1 MKNIKKQLVW
11 EFHKNI
17 RKSNQKNN
25 QVYYKKMT
33 RKSSYNSA
41 QSYLGLYL
49 GLGLIFLIIGFLP
62 FLDAEQQKN
71 LLTEGGLFESL
82 TVYLYIFCLILIG
95 VRWPLQ
101 KILSSWYLSALIIL
115 FALRELDYDKAHFT
129 HGVLKSRQYFSDL
142 VGLPELLIS
151 LAVLIFILTV
161 LALIVL
167 KERSN
172 FIKGVIN
179 LRQSQLAI
187 LTSIILVIVTKTID
201 GMERKFGIDL
211 SPSGER
217 FVLVVEEVGEM
228 GIPIMFAI
236 AILSWRNKNK
246 T

>member
-1 MKNIKKQLVW
+1 
-11 EFHKNI
+11 
-17 RKSNQKNN
+17 
-25 QVYYKKMT
+25 MT
-33 RKSSYNSA
+33 RNLLHTTP
-41 QSYLGLYL
+41 QSYLGLYV

-62 FLDAEQQKN
+62 FLDIEQQKN

-95 VRWPLQ
+95 VRWPWQ

-115 FALRELDYDKAHFT
+115 FALRELDYDKAYFT

-142 VGLPELLIS
+142 VGLPELLVSIV
-151 LAVLIFILTV
+151 VLIFIFTV
-161 LALIVL
+161 LLFIVL
-167 KERSN
+167 KERNN
-172 FIKGVIN
+172 FIKGVID
-179 LRQSQLAI
+179 LRQSQLAV
-187 LTSIILVIVTKTID
+187 LTSIIFVLVTKTID

-217 FVLVVEEVGEM
+217 FAHIVEEVGEM

-236 AILSWRNKNK
+236 GILSWRNKNQ

>member
-1 MKNIKKQLVW
+1 MEKINTNPDQQNYSLISL
-11 EFHKNI
+11 
-17 RKSNQKNN
+17 
-25 QVYYKKMT
+25 
-33 RKSSYNSA
+33 A
-41 QSYLGLYL
+41 
-49 GLGLIFLIIGFLP
+49 LIFLFFIIAILP
-62 FLDAEQQKN
+62 WVNIDTQKN

-95 VRWPLQ
+95 LRWPLQ
-101 KILSSWYLSALIIL
+101 KILSKWYLSALIIL

-142 VGLPELLIS
+142 VGFPELLIS
-151 LAVLIFILTV
+151 IGTLIFILTV

-167 KERSN
+167 REKNN

-179 LRQSQLAI
+179 IKQSQLAV
-187 LTSIILVIVTKTID
+187 LASIILVIITKTID

-217 FVLVVEEVGEM
+217 FALIVEEVGEM

-236 AILSWRNKNK
+236 AILSWRNKNQ

>member
-1 MKNIKKQLVW
+1 M
-11 EFHKNI
+11 I
-17 RKSNQKNN
+17 RN
-25 QVYYKKMT
+25 
-33 RKSSYNSA
+33 SSYNPP
-41 QSYLGLYL
+41 QSYLGLYV

-62 FLDAEQQKN
+62 FLDVEQQKN

-101 KILSSWYLSALIIL
+101 KILSNWYLSALIIL

-142 VGLPELLIS
+142 VGLPELLVSIV
-151 LAVLIFILTV
+151 VLIFIFSV
-161 LALIVL
+161 LLFIVL
-167 KERSN
+167 KERNN

-179 LRQSQLAI
+179 FRQSQLAV

-217 FVLVVEEVGEM
+217 FALIVEEVGEM

-236 AILSWRNKNK
+236 AILSWRNKNQ

>member
-1 MKNIKKQLVW
+1 M
-11 EFHKNI
+11 I
-17 RKSNQKNN
+17 RN
-25 QVYYKKMT
+25 
-33 RKSSYNSA
+33 SSYNSS
-41 QSYLGLYL
+41 QSLLGLYI

-62 FLDAEQQKN
+62 FLDIKQQKT
-71 LLTEGGLFESL
+71 LLAEGGLFESL
-82 TVYLYIFCLILIG
+82 SVYLYIFCLILIC
-95 VRWPLQ
+95 VTWPLQ
-101 KILSSWYLSALIIL
+101 KILSKWYLSALIIL

>member
-1 MKNIKKQLVW
+1 MKT
-11 EFHKNI
+11 
-17 RKSNQKNN
+17 NQKNN

-33 RKSSYNSA
+33 RKSSFNSA
-41 QSYLGLYL
+41 QSYLGLYV

-62 FLDAEQQKN
+62 FLDIEQQKN
-71 LLTEGGLFESL
+71 LLAEGGLFESL
-82 TVYLYIFCLILIG
+82 TVYLYIFCLILICI
-95 VRWPLQ
+95 RWPLK
-101 KILSSWYLSALIIL
+101 KILSNWYLSALIIL

-151 LAVLIFILTV
+151 IVVLIIILTV

-167 KERSN
+167 KERN
-172 FIKGVIN
+172 DFIKGVIN
-179 LRQSQLAI
+179 LMQSQLAI
-187 LTSIILVIVTKTID
+187 LASIILVIITKTID

-217 FVLVVEEVGEM
+217 FAHIVEEVGEM

-236 AILSWRNKNK
+236 AILSWRNKSQ

>member
-1 MKNIKKQLVW
+1 MEKINTNPDQQ
-11 EFHKNI
+11 NY
-17 RKSNQKNN
+17 S
-25 QVYYKKMT
+25 
-33 RKSSYNSA
+33 
-41 QSYLGLYL
+41 
-49 GLGLIFLIIGFLP
+49 LIFLALIFLVFIMAILP
-62 FLDAEQQKN
+62 VINIDNQKY
-71 LLTEGGLFESL
+71 LLAEGGLFESL

-101 KILSSWYLSALIIL
+101 KILSKWYLSALIIL

-151 LAVLIFILTV
+151 IGILIFILTV
-161 LALIVL
+161 LVLIVL
-167 KERSN
+167 RERNN

-179 LRQSQLAI
+179 FRQSQLAI
-187 LTSIILVIVTKTID
+187 LASIILVIATKTID
-201 GMERKFGIDL
+201 GMERKFGIEL

-217 FVLVVEEVGEM
+217 FALITEEVGEM

-236 AILSWRNKNK
+236 AILSWWNKSQ

>member
-1 MKNIKKQLVW
+1 MT
-11 EFHKNI
+11 
-17 RKSNQKNN
+17 KSLPL
-25 QVYYKKMT
+25 T
-33 RKSSYNSA
+33 SS
-41 QSYLGLYL
+41 QSYLGLYV
-49 GLGLIFLIIGFLP
+49 GLGLLFLIIGFLP
-62 FLDAEQQKN
+62 FLDVEQQKK

-82 TVYLYIFCLILIG
+82 TVYLYIFCIILIG
-95 VRWPLQ
+95 VRWPWQ

-151 LAVLIFILTV
+151 LVVLIFILTV
-161 LALIVL
+161 LTLIVL
-167 KERSN
+167 KEKNN
-172 FIKGVIN
+172 FIKGIID
-179 LRQSQLAI
+179 LKQSQLAV
-187 LTSIILVIVTKTID
+187 LVSIILVIVTKTID

-217 FVLVVEEVGEM
+217 FSLIVEEVGEM

-236 AILSWRNKNK
+236 AILSWRNKSY

>member
-1 MKNIKKQLVW
+1 
-11 EFHKNI
+11 
-17 RKSNQKNN
+17 
-25 QVYYKKMT
+25 MT
-33 RKSSYNSA
+33 RKSSYNLA

-151 LAVLIFILTV
+151 IVVLIFILTV
-161 LALIVL
+161 LLFIVF
-167 KERSN
+167 KERNN

-179 LRQSQLAI
+179 FRQSQLAV

-211 SPSGER
+211 SPGGER
-217 FVLVVEEVGEM
+217 FSLIVEEVGEM

-236 AILSWRNKNK
+236 AILSWRNKSQ

>member
-1 MKNIKKQLVW
+1 M
-11 EFHKNI
+11 
-17 RKSNQKNN
+17 
-25 QVYYKKMT
+25 
-33 RKSSYNSA
+33 
-41 QSYLGLYL
+41 
-49 GLGLIFLIIGFLP
+49 
-62 FLDAEQQKN
+62 
-71 LLTEGGLFESL
+71 
-82 TVYLYIFCLILIG
+82 YIFCLILIC
-95 VRWPLQ
+95 VRWPWQ

-142 VGLPELLIS
+142 VGLPEFLIS

-161 LALIVL
+161 LLFIVF
-167 KERSN
+167 KERNN

-179 LRQSQLAI
+179 FRQSQLAV
-187 LTSIILVIVTKTID
+187 LASTILVIVTKTID

-217 FVLVVEEVGEM
+217 FSLIIEEVGEM

-236 AILSWRNKNK
+236 AILSWRNKSY

>member
-1 MKNIKKQLVW
+1 M
-11 EFHKNI
+11 I
-17 RKSNQKNN
+17 R
-25 QVYYKKMT
+25 
-33 RKSSYNSA
+33 NSPHTST
-41 QSYLGLYL
+41 QSYLGLYSA
-49 GLGLIFLIIGFLP
+49 LGLIFLIIGFLP
-62 FLDAEQQKN
+62 FLDVEQQKN

-101 KILSSWYLSALIIL
+101 KILSNWYLSALIIL

-142 VGLPELLIS
+142 VSLPELLIS
-151 LAVLIFILTV
+151 IVVLIFILTV
-161 LALIVL
+161 LVLIVL
-167 KERSN
+167 KERNN

-187 LTSIILVIVTKTID
+187 LASIILVIITKTID
-201 GMERKFGIDL
+201 GLERKFGIDL

-217 FVLVVEEVGEM
+217 FALIVEEVGEM

-236 AILSWRNKNK
+236 AILSWRNKNQ